1 MAIFKRGDSY
11 WFEFIRNGKRYRRP
25 TGVKNQRVAADI
37 EAAFKT
43 ALAKGD
49 VGITERKP
57 IPAFRA
63 AMVDFLRW
71 SEEEHS
77 AHQATHRRYEV
88 SSVALLRHFRDAP
101 LDKVTPEDVERFK
114 TARSAECKTVRA
126 RDGKRRS
133 ISKRLRPAT
142 VNRELAC
149 LKALFNFAI
158 KSDVIL
164 KNPVSRVKFL
174 AENNQQTRVL
184 SYTEQQSYLNS
195 ASPLLRDV
203 ATLILETGMRPEEV
217 YTIRPENVD
226 LVRGWLQIPHGK
238 TAAARRRINLTAS
251 AKDVLRR
258 RTNGLMTPYLFA
270 CESDTARPVPKVNS
284 AHDRAV
290 KASGIPP
297 TRLYD
302 LRHTWATRAAMSGID
317 LVTLAA
323 MLGHSRIQMVLRYA
337 HPTQEH
343 QTKAMEKLEVFNAL
357 QQIGEFERQASRTQ

>member
-1 MAIFKRGDSY
+1 MSLYKRGGVY
-11 WFEFIRNGKRYRRP
+11 WFELVHGTRRYRRT
-25 TGVKNQRVAADI
+25 TGVKSQREARQI

-49 VGITERKP
+49 VGIIERKP
-57 IPAFRA
+57 VPGFRD
-63 AMVDFLRW
+63 AMSDFLGW
-71 SEEEHS
+71 SAQVHKTPS
-77 AHQATHRRYEV
+77 HRRYRT
-88 SSVALLRHFRDAP
+88 SSVALLRYFRDSA
-101 LDKVTPEDVERFK
+101 LDKVTPEEVERFK
-114 TARSAECKTVRA
+114 TTRAGEFKTVRA
-126 RDGKRRS
+126 GEKRKQ
-133 ISKRLRPAT
+133 IAKKVRPAT

-158 KSDVIL
+158 KADAIA

-184 SYTEQQSYLNS
+184 SYTDQQRYLAN
-195 ASPLLRDV
+195 ASPILRDI

-217 YTIRPENVD
+217 YTLRPENVD
-226 LVRGWLQIPHGK
+226 LVRCWLQIPYGK
-238 TAAARRRINLTAS
+238 TAAARRRITLTAN
-251 AKDVLRR
+251 AQDVLRR
-258 RTNGLMTPYLFA
+258 RMTGLETRYLFP
-270 CESDTARPVPKVNS
+270 CESDPTRPIPKVNN

-290 KASGIPP
+290 KTSGIQPA
-297 TRLYD
+297 RLYD

-343 QTKAMEKLEVFNAL
+343 QTKAMERLEQFNAL
-357 QQIGEFERQASRTQ
+357 QQIGEFERQQGRPQ